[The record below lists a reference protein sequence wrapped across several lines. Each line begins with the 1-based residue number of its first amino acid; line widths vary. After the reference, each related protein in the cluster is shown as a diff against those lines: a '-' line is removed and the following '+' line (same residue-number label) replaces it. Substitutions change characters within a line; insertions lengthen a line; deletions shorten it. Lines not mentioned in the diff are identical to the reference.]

1 MTLALFFK
9 ANSHFSLAPLL
20 YQKHDFALK
29 TNAKVIFSWPQ
40 NHQKSI
46 VFLNICFKTNAKSI
60 KRFRFGVKQIKKIK
74 KIKKTLIQIPG
85 WQPPF

>member
-1 MTLALFFK
+1 MTLALVFK
-9 ANSHFSLAPLL
+9 AKSCFWYNNGANE
-20 YQKHDFALK
+20 KCDFALK

-60 KRFRFGVKQIKKIK
+60 KRFRF
-74 KIKKTLIQIPG
+74 
-85 WQPPF
+85 